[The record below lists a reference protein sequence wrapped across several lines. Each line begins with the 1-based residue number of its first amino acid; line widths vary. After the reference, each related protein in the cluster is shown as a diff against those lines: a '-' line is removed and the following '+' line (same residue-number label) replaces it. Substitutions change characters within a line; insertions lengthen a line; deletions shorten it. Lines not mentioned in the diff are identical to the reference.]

1 MFHIALFASVSV
13 LLITD
18 ASAKKSK
25 KDKSDLMLLVD
36 VQNRW
41 KTFWNQAAMNVSVN
55 KCKKNC
61 PWKNLFDDEEDLRT
75 ETVEMVMSH
84 PEYEAS
90 VAEFMALS
98 HRGASPK
105 EHGMKCQASRAST
118 RDDYCICVQDV
129 GVDWVLQCSLSKDK
143 KNCHTFLNQMCGLV
157 FHNEDKEEVIDDFE
171 DLDDAEGRLNDAHKT
186 SIGEVE
192 KEDQVP
198 SQTEDQLLRLQAALG
213 NLDTERQELFE
224 VHAESKKDNKSVRP
238 FLANIDR
245 RIKRQKDKILRDME
259 EIINR
264 REKEIVKEKE
274 EADRGEE
281 EYQKRVQALMGEGIE
296 M

>member
-1 MFHIALFASVSV
+1 MFHIALSAFVSV
-13 LLITD
+13 LLVTD

-25 KDKSDLMLLVD
+25 KDKSDIQLLVE

-41 KTFWNQAAMNVSVN
+41 KTFWGKASTDVAVN
-55 KCKKNC
+55 RCKKNC
-61 PWKNLFDDEEDLRT
+61 PWQDLYNEEETLRT
-75 ETVEMVMSH
+75 ETVDLVMSH
-84 PEYEAS
+84 PEFEAS

-98 HRGASPK
+98 HRGSSPK
-105 EHGMKCQASRAST
+105 EHGMKCQATRATT
-118 RDDYCICVQDV
+118 RDDYCICAQDV

-143 KNCHTFLNQMCGLV
+143 KNCHTFLHSMCGLV
-157 FHNEDKEEVIDDFE
+157 FHNDEQEEVIDDFE
-171 DLDDAEGRLNDAHKT
+171 DLDDTEGRLREAHKT
-186 SIGEVE
+186 SIGEVQ
-192 KEDQVP
+192 KEQP
-198 SQTEDQLLRLQAALG
+198 SKTEEQLLRLQDALG
-213 NLDTERQELFE
+213 NLDKERQELFE
-224 VHAESKKDNKSVRP
+224 VHAESKKGNRSVRP

-264 REKEIVKEKE
+264 REKEIVQEKD

-281 EYQKRVQALMGEGIE
+281 EYQKRLKALMDEGMEHE

>member
-1 MFHIALFASVSV
+1 MFHISLYASVSV

-25 KDKSDLMLLVD
+25 KDKSDLTALVD

-41 KTFWNQAAMNVSVN
+41 KTFWSNAATGVAVN

-61 PWKNLFDDEEDLRT
+61 PWRDLYKEEDKLRT
-75 ETVEMVMSH
+75 ETVDLVVAH

-90 VAEFMALS
+90 VAEYMALS

-105 EHGMKCQASRAST
+105 EHGMKCSASKAIN
-118 RDDYCICVQDV
+118 RDDYCICVQDL

-143 KNCHTFLNQMCGLV
+143 KNCHAFLRNMCGLV
-157 FHNEDKEEVIDDFE
+157 FHNAMQEEVIDDFE
-171 DLDDAEGRLNDAHKT
+171 DLENTEDRLREAHKT
-186 SIGEVE
+186 GIGEVE
-192 KEDQVP
+192 QEQP
-198 SQTEDQLLRLQAALG
+198 SKTEEQLLRLQDALG
-213 NLDTERQELFE
+213 NLDKERQELFE
-224 VHAESKKDNKSVRP
+224 VHAESKKGNKSARP
-238 FLANIDR
+238 FLTNIDR

-264 REKEIVKEKE
+264 REKEIVGEKE

-281 EYQKRVQALMGEGIE
+281 EYQKRLKALMDEGVEHE